1 MKVDFFCI
9 GQWPVTSLP
18 IICKATLRIKLLGI
32 QIAGKQ
38 CSPSVIKVK
47 GQT

>member
-1 MKVDFFCI
+1 MTLVM
-9 GQWPVTSLP
+9 VLP
-18 IICKATLRIKLLGI
+18 IICKATLHIKLLGI

-38 CSPSVIKVK
+38 CSPSVIKAK